1 MLHRLSCLPASG
13 INTLVETAAAG
24 CDDCCGMSVTDRVL
38 ALDWLRGLGVL
49 IMLQGHL
56 FNSFARADLHNHP
69 AYVLSQFIGGLPAPI
84 FLFLVGVTLAF
95 RLDRADRQGLPPAA
109 RLKSALRRAAFLAA
123 IAFAF
128 RLQLWIFA
136 WGNPWTEIVRVDILN
151 CMALGV
157 AVISPI
163 ALLPPARRITWFAAA
178 GLAIAGLAPLVSMLD
193 WSGVPWLVRNY
204 IVPNK
209 AFFSFFP
216 DAAYAAF
223 GAGFGALLRLAPAS
237 RDRVMQWAAVFGLAL
252 IVTAHYFS
260 NLPFS
265 LYADSDFWL
274 NSPGLIFIRLGIV
287 LALAAAGY
295 VWTAA
300 QQPESLGF
308 MRRLGVNSL
317 LIYWV
322 HVELVYGRWFW
333 FAKER
338 LTIGQCAAASLLL
351 IALMYWL
358 ATLNLPARVKRR
370 WRRLRP
376 ATLVPETT

>member
-1 MLHRLSCLPASG
+1 MDR
-13 INTLVETAAAG
+13 
-24 CDDCCGMSVTDRVL
+24 TDRLL

-69 AYVLSQFIGGLPAPI
+69 VYVLSQFIGGMPAPI

-95 RLDRADRQGLPPAA
+95 RLDRGDREGLPPAG
-109 RLKSALRRAAFLAA
+109 RLRSALKRAAYLAA

-128 RLQLWIFA
+128 RLQLWLFA

-157 AVISPI
+157 AVLSPV
-163 ALLPPARRITWFAAA
+163 ALLAPLKRITWCAAA
-178 GLAIAGLAPLVSMLD
+178 GLAIAASAPLVSMLD
-193 WSGVPWLVRNY
+193 WSGVPWLVCNY

-216 DAAYAAF
+216 GAAYIAF
-223 GAGFGALLRLAPAS
+223 GVSFGALLRTAAPA
-237 RDRVMQWAAVFGLAL
+237 RDRIMQWAACFGLAL
-252 IVTAHYFS
+252 VVTAHYFS

-265 LYADSDFWL
+265 IYPNSDFWL
-274 NSPGLIFIRLGIV
+274 NSPGLIFIRFGIV
-287 LALAAAGY
+287 LVLVAAGF
-295 VWTAA
+295 VWTVG
-300 QQPESLGF
+300 QQPEKLAL
-308 MRRLGVNSL
+308 MRRFGTNSL

-333 FAKER
+333 FAKQR
-338 LTIGQCAAASLLL
+338 LTIGGCAAASLLL
-351 IALMYWL
+351 IALMYGL
-358 ATLNLPARVKRR
+358 AALNLPTRVKRR
-370 WRRLRP
+370 LRKWLP
-376 ATLVPETT
+376 AAPVPETAWPR